1 MDAVV
6 VLDKRDVSTRQ
17 IHCQAPLMF
26 VLPLKVYSAGLL
38 DMTAVI
44 SFR

>member
-1 MDAVV
+1 MDTVI

-26 VLPLKVYSAGLL
+26 VLPLKVYVLSRFVGHDSSNL
-38 DMTAVI
+38 I
-44 SFR
+44 